1 MRETPWTQAES
12 SALPPETKDAML
24 REAKP
29 GTWYDGWRPY
39 CGQEQTYCSMP
50 RMVQEP
56 YGFRCPEC
64 GNMIAWDLTRIAESP
79 LNRKPEGEPLQ
90 RMSGNADQEQRILR
104 GIERYRDQHYPTCI
118 ITDIGHSHIA
128 EAIRGAG
135 FPVLTLDDDLRH
147 MGIESITVSPPCDHF
162 AGFSD
167 RSYMKPQRSET
178 FIVRGDPDPV
188 EHHRAPDDNDGR
200 PTHHRRQRKMK
211 KRSRQ
216 INRRK

>member
-1 MRETPWTQAES
+1 
-12 SALPPETKDAML
+12 
-24 REAKP
+24 
-29 GTWYDGWRPY
+29 
-39 CGQEQTYCSMP
+39 MP
-50 RMVQEP
+50 RMTPEP

-79 LNRKPEGEPLQ
+79 LNRKAEGKPLHH
-90 RMSGNADQEQRILR
+90 MSGNADQEQRILR
-104 GIERYRDQHYPTCI
+104 GIERYRDRHHPTCL
-118 ITDIGHSHIA
+118 ITDIGHSHLA
-128 EAIRGAG
+128 EVIRDAG

-147 MGIESITVSPPCDHF
+147 MGFDPITVSPTCDHF

-178 FIVRGDPDPV
+178 FIVRDAPEPI
-188 EHHRAPDDNDGR
+188 EHHRAPDENDKHSRMQYRNVGDDGR